1 MMKSLNRIEISRGA
15 LAHNFR
21 VCQQQ
26 ARGATVTAMIK
37 ADGYGHGMIEC
48 ARIFTD
54 CGAAA
59 FGVAEVV
66 EGIRLRQAGYALPIF
81 ILAGVVPQAAS
92 DLVQYQ
98 LTPVVVDTNILPE
111 LSRQAKLSSEPF
123 GVHVKL
129 DAGMGRQGVL
139 PADFIALAQ
148 AIQSAPGLR
157 LDGVMAH
164 FPMSDNRE
172 SANSAEVLARF
183 NQTAAELTRSI
194 PGKCCL
200 HLANSGGLFY
210 VAGAQL
216 DMVRLGIALYGY
228 YPDGQAGEA
237 MASPPLLQPAMRFT
251 TRVIQVR
258 QVPAATGLGYNHLF
272 TTTRPTTVAVLPVGY
287 ADGYLRLLSNRAQVL
302 IHGRK
307 APVIGRI
314 SMNLTLVDITGIDGV
329 RVEDEVVLLG
339 RQGDLHITADDIAA
353 WMDTISYEVLCLF
366 GNLNDRDYVD

>member
-1 MMKSLNRIEISRGA
+1 
-15 LAHNFR
+15 
-21 VCQQQ
+21 
-26 ARGATVTAMIK
+26 
-37 ADGYGHGMIEC
+37 
-48 ARIFTD
+48 
-54 CGAAA
+54 
-59 FGVAEVV
+59 
-66 EGIRLRQAGYALPIF
+66 
-81 ILAGVVPQAAS
+81 
-92 DLVQYQ
+92 
-98 LTPVVVDTNILPE
+98 
-111 LSRQAKLSSEPF
+111 
-123 GVHVKL
+123 
-129 DAGMGRQGVL
+129 
-139 PADFIALAQ
+139 
-148 AIQSAPGLR
+148 
-157 LDGVMAH
+157 
-164 FPMSDNRE
+164 
-172 SANSAEVLARF
+172 
-183 NQTAAELTRSI
+183 
-194 PGKCCL
+194 
-200 HLANSGGLFY
+200 
-210 VAGAQL
+210 
-216 DMVRLGIALYGY
+216 MVRLGIALYGY